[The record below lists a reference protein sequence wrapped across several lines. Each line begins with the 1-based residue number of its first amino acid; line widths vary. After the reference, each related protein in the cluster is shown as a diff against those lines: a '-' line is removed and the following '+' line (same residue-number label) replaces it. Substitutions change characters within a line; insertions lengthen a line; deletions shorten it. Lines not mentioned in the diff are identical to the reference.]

1 MGATTTKEQPKTC
14 TGCGKEK
21 PAGAFYVASGMRDG
35 RMSKC
40 RDCMVEAQRIYRNR
54 EKSGQS
60 SLLRQPPKCSKGE
73 LEEETFEARR
83 DNHILL
89 VHAASKRWCTAEDK
103 EDRDGAKDAL
113 IFRCRQLLEAEGL
126 VST

>member
-14 TGCGKEK
+14 AGCGKEK

-40 RDCMVEAQRIYRNR
+40 RDCMVEAQRIFRNR

-60 SLLRQPPKCSKGE
+60 SLLRQPPQCSHLTPRPICRPARAVRRAPGCGVAA
-73 LEEETFEARR
+73 EARC
-83 DNHILL
+83 
-89 VHAASKRWCTAEDK
+89 VHAARHAHLAQRATTVPLAQNRES
-103 EDRDGAKDAL
+103 
-113 IFRCRQLLEAEGL
+113 
-126 VST
+126 